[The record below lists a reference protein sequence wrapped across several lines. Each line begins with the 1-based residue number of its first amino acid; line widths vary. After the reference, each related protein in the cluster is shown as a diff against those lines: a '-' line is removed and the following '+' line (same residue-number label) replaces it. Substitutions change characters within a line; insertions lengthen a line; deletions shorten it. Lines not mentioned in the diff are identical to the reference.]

1 MKMQKSIKCVKENL
15 KITMLKTKKYLKIR
29 YYCHYTGEYR
39 CAAHDMSNL
48 KFSVP
53 KNTSIVFTMDLTII
67 IILS

>member
-29 YYCHYTGEYR
+29 YYTGEYR